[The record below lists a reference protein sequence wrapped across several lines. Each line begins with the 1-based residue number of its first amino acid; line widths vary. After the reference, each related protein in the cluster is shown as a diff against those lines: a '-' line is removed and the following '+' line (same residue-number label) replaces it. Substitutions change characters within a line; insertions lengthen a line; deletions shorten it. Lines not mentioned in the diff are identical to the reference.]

1 MAPGGRASTRQRTRN
16 HRPGGVVQL
25 PRQEVRL
32 LYRPIEI
39 LAADQV
45 EAIHQASL
53 EILRDIGVNF
63 LLPEAREILRQGG
76 AMLEDGGSRVRFD
89 PALVEALVA
98 KAPDRFVLHAR
109 NPGHD
114 CVIGG
119 DHLCFLT
126 VGGAPNISDLA
137 RGRRPGNF
145 ADYCD
150 VLRVAQS
157 LNVIHAVAGYPLEPI
172 DLDPK
177 ERHLVAG
184 EALATLTG
192 KPLFGI
198 PLGRRRILDMIEMAR
213 LVHGLSEAELL
224 LRPVIFT
231 NINANSPLQYDRPM
245 LWAMIEMA
253 RANQPTIVTP
263 FTLAGAMAPVTII
276 GALAQQNAEALAGI
290 ALIQLVRPG
299 APVVYGGFTSNVD
312 MHSGAPAFG
321 TPEATQAAIIGGQLV
336 RRYRL
341 PYRLSNVNTAN
352 APDAQAAY
360 ESAMSLWGAIM
371 GGGNMIIHAAGWME
385 GGLCASFEKMV
396 IDAEMLQ
403 LMVRFLVPP
412 AVDRDTLALDAM
424 HEVGPAGHYFGARH
438 TLARYETAFYTP
450 MLSDWRSY
458 QSWRDAGSPDT
469 AVRAAGLVKRLLAD
483 YQPPPLDEARRDA
496 LAAFVARRRAEG
508 GAPPED

>member
-25 PRQEVRL
+25 PRQPVRL

-76 AMLEDGGSRVRFD
+76 AMLEEGGSRVRFD

-98 KAPDRFVLHAR
+98 RAPDRFVLHAR
-109 NPGHD
+109 NPAHD
-114 CVIGG
+114 CIIGG

-184 EALATLTG
+184 EALATLTD

-299 APVVYGGFTSNVD
+299 APVIYGGFTSNVD

-321 TPEATQAAIIGGQLV
+321 TPEATQAAIIGGQLI
-336 RRYRL
+336 RRYPPAL
-341 PYRLSNVNTAN
+341 PAVERQHRQR
-352 APDAQAAY
+352 PRCP
-360 ESAMSLWGAIM
+360 
-371 GGGNMIIHAAGWME
+371 
-385 GGLCASFEKMV
+385 GGL
-396 IDAEMLQ
+396 
-403 LMVRFLVPP
+403 
-412 AVDRDTLALDAM
+412 
-424 HEVGPAGHYFGARH
+424 
-438 TLARYETAFYTP
+438 
-450 MLSDWRSY
+450 
-458 QSWRDAGSPDT
+458 
-469 AVRAAGLVKRLLAD
+469 
-483 YQPPPLDEARRDA
+483 
-496 LAAFVARRRAEG
+496 
-508 GAPPED
+508 